1 MIGLD
6 LSPMATMV
14 LPTATAETAQTFE
27 TNGRYPSTI
36 RPVALKAA
44 VLQVAFEGVR

>member
-1 MIGLD
+1 MIGLNQ
-6 LSPMATMV
+6 SPMTTMV

-36 RPVALKAA
+36 RQVALKAA
-44 VLQVAFEGVR
+44 ILHVAFEEVR